1 MPQLS
6 EELKVQERMT
16 AVGALQVLDAAAGAS
31 LDRITRLAAF
41 AFDTP
46 VAFVSIVGVDN
57 QRFISR
63 VGLEISGTED
73 RKSVV

>member
-31 LDRITRLAAF
+31 LDRITQLAAF
-41 AFDTP
+41 AFNAP
-46 VAFVSIVGVDN
+46 VASAPIKVMAQDEKDGAFTFYLSASSE
-57 QRFISR
+57 Q
-63 VGLEISGTED
+63 E
-73 RKSVV
+73 